1 MTRLAVTLGLVAVGV
16 AVVLAVLLL
25 FSAAPHGRL
34 VDGYILFL
42 GALLLF
48 GLVRATRAATASDR
62 RSPFDEVPRSP
73 RRALERPRELAKLE
87 REVVLAST
95 SAFDLHVR
103 MRPALRDVAAH
114 RLATRRGLELDSG
127 SPAVRDALGGEVWEI
142 VRPDR
147 PPPRDRLA
155 PGLSL
160 RRLRAALDVL
170 ERI

>member
-1 MTRLAVTLGLVAVGV
+1 VRGLALGLGLLAVGV
-16 AVVLAVLLL
+16 AVVLAMLMAL
-25 FSAAPHGRL
+25 SAAPRGRL
-34 VDGYILFL
+34 VDGYVLFL

-48 GLVRATRAATASDR
+48 GLVRATRSAAAAEEGSAFEDAQR
-62 RSPFDEVPRSP
+62 
-73 RRALERPRELAKLE
+73 RRARRPERPRELAKLE

-95 SAFDLHVR
+95 SAFDLHIR
-103 MRPALRDVAAH
+103 LRPILRDVAAH

-127 SPAVRDALGGEVWEI
+127 SGPVRAALGSELWDI

-147 PPPRDRLA
+147 SPPDDRLG

-160 RRLRAALDVL
+160 RRLRSALDVL